1 MINKISSNTNKEI
14 LKRLIEIHKECI
26 SKTNSQ
32 FYEQEQINEWLS
44 TIKIENIQDQ
54 LESTTWVVIKN
65 NNKILGFAQ
74 YSLED
79 KEIYQIQINPD
90 EQGKGYGR
98 ELYNYIENDFRIN
111 KIKQISLLATLNAV
125 QFYENL
131 GFHIIKEIKF
141 PLVKTKIKMI
151 KMSKELV

>member
-1 MINKISSNTNKEI
+1 MINKLSSNTNKEI
-14 LKRLIEIHKECI
+14 LQKLIEIHKKCI

-44 TIKIENIQDQ
+44 TIKLENIQDQ
-54 LESTTWVVIKN
+54 LNNTTWIVIKN
-65 NNKILGFAQ
+65 NNEILGFAQ

-79 KEIYQIQINPD
+79 KELYQIQIDPD
-90 EQGKGYGR
+90 EQGKEYGR

-111 KIKQISLLATLNAV
+111 KIKQISLFATLNAV
-125 QFYENL
+125 KFYEKL
-131 GFHIIKEIKF
+131 GFSVTKEIKF
-141 PLVKTKIKMI
+141 KLLKTKIKMI

>member
-1 MINKISSNTNKEI
+1 MINKLSSNTNKEV
-14 LKRLIEIHKECI
+14 LQKLIEIHKKCI

-44 TIKIENIQDQ
+44 TIKLENIKDQ
-54 LESTTWVVIKN
+54 LNNTTWIVIKN
-65 NNKILGFAQ
+65 NNEILGFAQ

-79 KEIYQIQINPD
+79 KELCQLQIDPD

-111 KIKQISLLATLNAV
+111 KIKQISLFATLNAV
-125 QFYENL
+125 KFYEKL
-131 GFHIIKEIKF
+131 GFSVTKEIKF
-141 PLVKTKIKMI
+141 KLLKTKIKMI

>member
-1 MINKISSNTNKEI
+1 MINKLSSNTNKEV
-14 LKRLIEIHKECI
+14 LQKLIEIHKKCI

-44 TIKIENIQDQ
+44 TIKLENIQDQ
-54 LESTTWVVIKN
+54 LNNTTWIVIKN
-65 NNKILGFAQ
+65 NNEILGFAQ

-79 KEIYQIQINPD
+79 KELYQIQINPD

-111 KIKQISLLATLNAV
+111 KIKQISLFATLNAV
-125 QFYENL
+125 KFYEKL
-131 GFHIIKEIKF
+131 GFSVTKEIKF
-141 PLVKTKIKMI
+141 KLLKTKIKMI
-151 KMSKELV
+151 KMFKELV

>member
-151 KMSKELV
+151 KMFKELV